1 MEKRIE
7 KVRQFYTALAQGDF
21 ETVGALL
28 SDDLV
33 WHQPGKGAL
42 SGVYSGKQ
50 NVFAHLGRMAQLSNG
65 TFAIDQVDYV
75 TENGDLV
82 VAAIGFAVSANRH
95 SMEMRGV
102 DLFRFDNDLIKE
114 VWLFSERIDE
124 EDRFWTALAQG

>member
-1 MEKRIE
+1 MDNKIE
-7 KVRQFYTALAQGDF
+7 KVRQFYKVLAQGDF
-21 ETVGALL
+21 ESVSALL
-28 SDDLV
+28 ADDLV

-50 NVFAHLGRMAQLSNG
+50 NVFVHLGKMAQLSNG

-82 VAAIGFAVSANRH
+82 AAAIGFAVSASGY
-95 SMEMRGV
+95 SMEMKGV
-102 DLFRFDNDLIKE
+102 DLFRFENGLIKE

-124 EDRFWTALAQG
+124 EDRFWTTLAQG

>member
-1 MEKRIE
+1 MEKKTE

-33 WHQPGKGAL
+33 WHQPGEGAL
-42 SGVYSGKQ
+42 SGVYNGKQ
-50 NVFAHLGRMAQLSNG
+50 NIFAHLGRMAQLSNG

-75 TENGDLV
+75 TENGNLV
-82 VAAIGFAVSANRH
+82 VASVGFAVSANGH
-95 SMEMRGV
+95 SIEMKGV
-102 DLFRFDNDLIKE
+102 DLFRFENGLIKE

-124 EDRFWTALAQG
+124 EECFWISLSKS

>member
-1 MEKRIE
+1 MEKKTE

-33 WHQPGKGAL
+33 WHQPGEGAL
-42 SGVYSGKQ
+42 SGVYNGKQ

-75 TENGDLV
+75 TENGNLV
-82 VAAIGFAVSANRH
+82 VASVGFAVSANGH
-95 SMEMRGV
+95 SIEMKGV
-102 DLFRFDNDLIKE
+102 DLFRFENGLIKE

-124 EDRFWTALAQG
+124 EDSFWTSLSKS